1 MNWSARALSGRRS
14 EDRVIMCL
22 VGLSDA
28 PMNTTVLLDRDG
40 AIATLT
46 LNRPASLNALESEM
60 IEALITH
67 SAALAADDSVRCVI
81 IKGAGRHF
89 MAGGDI
95 RAFGDQL
102 AGAPSDR
109 RQHFTR
115 MVEHMHAAIEN
126 LQRMPHPVLAS
137 VHGAVAGLGLS
148 LMCACDLAI
157 ASDSSYFT
165 SAYRHLGLTPDGG
178 MSYTLP
184 RLVGPKK
191 ATEIVLLGERFDA
204 AEALKLGLVNRVVP
218 ESELQVTTDRLA
230 MALATGPVLAIRNG
244 KRLLSQSLSQS
255 LSAQLQSEA
264 QSFGACAATE
274 DFAEGVRAFL
284 DKRAPRF
291 GDC

>member
-1 MNWSARALSGRRS
+1 
-14 EDRVIMCL
+14 
-22 VGLSDA
+22 
-28 PMNTTVLLDRDG
+28 MNTTLLLDRDG

-46 LNRPASLNALESEM
+46 LNRPDSLNALDSEM
-60 IEALITH
+60 IDALITH
-67 SAALAADDSVRCVI
+67 SATLAADDSVRCVV

-95 RAFGDQL
+95 RSFNDRL

-109 RQHFTR
+109 RRDFTR

-137 VHGAVAGLGLS
+137 VHGAVAGFGLS

-157 ASDSSYFT
+157 AAESSYFT

-184 RLVGPKK
+184 RLVGLKK
-191 ATEIVLLGERFDA
+191 AMEIVLLGERFDA
-204 AEALKLGLVNRVVP
+204 VEALKLGLVNRVVV
-218 ESELQVTTDRLA
+218 ETELDAATRQLA
-230 MALATGPVLAIRNG
+230 MALATGPVLALRNG
-244 KRLLSQSLSQS
+244 KRLLNQSLSQS

-264 QSFGACAATE
+264 ESFGACAATE

-284 DKRAPRF
+284 DKRTPRF
-291 GDC
+291 NGN

>member
-1 MNWSARALSGRRS
+1 
-14 EDRVIMCL
+14 MCAVSL
-22 VGLSDA
+22 PDV
-28 PMNTTVLLDRDG
+28 PMNTPLLLDRDG

-46 LNRPASLNALESEM
+46 LNRPASLNALDSEM
-60 IEALITH
+60 IDALITH

-95 RAFGDQL
+95 RAFRDQL

-109 RQHFTR
+109 RHHFTR
-115 MVEHMHAAIEN
+115 MVEHMHSAIEN

-137 VHGAVAGLGLS
+137 VHGAVAGFGLS
-148 LMCACDLAI
+148 LMCVCDLAI
-157 ASDSSYFT
+157 ASESSYFT

-178 MSYTLP
+178 ASYTLP
-184 RLVGPKK
+184 RLIGLKK
-191 ATEIVLLGERFDA
+191 AVEIVLLGERFDA

-218 ESELQVTTDRLA
+218 ESELHAATHQVAL
-230 MALATGPVLAIRNG
+230 ALATGPVLAIRNG
-244 KRLLSQSLSQS
+244 KRLLSQALSQS

-284 DKRAPRF
+284 DKRTPRF
-291 GDC
+291 GDN

>member
-1 MNWSARALSGRRS
+1 
-14 EDRVIMCL
+14 D
-22 VGLSDA
+22 
-28 PMNTTVLLDRDG
+28 
-40 AIATLT
+40 
-46 LNRPASLNALESEM
+46 SEM
-60 IEALITH
+60 IDALITH

-109 RQHFTR
+109 RHHFTR
-115 MVEHMHAAIEN
+115 MVEHMHSAIEN

-137 VHGAVAGLGLS
+137 V
-148 LMCACDLAI
+148 LMCVCDLAI
-157 ASDSSYFT
+157 ASESSYFT

-178 MSYTLP
+178 ASYTLP
-184 RLVGPKK
+184 RLIGLKK
-191 ATEIVLLGERFDA
+191 AVEIVLLGERFDA

-218 ESELQVTTDRLA
+218 ESELHAATHQVA
-230 MALATGPVLAIRNG
+230 WALATGPVLAIRNG
-244 KRLLSQSLSQS
+244 KRLLSQALSQS

-284 DKRAPRF
+284 DKRTPRF
-291 GDC
+291 GDN

>member
-1 MNWSARALSGRRS
+1 
-14 EDRVIMCL
+14 
-22 VGLSDA
+22 
-28 PMNTTVLLDRDG
+28 MNTTLLLDRDG

-46 LNRPASLNALESEM
+46 LNRPGSLNALDSEM
-60 IEALITH
+60 IDALIAH
-67 SAALAADDSVRCVI
+67 SATLAADDSVRCVV

-95 RAFGDQL
+95 RSFNDRLG
-102 AGAPSDR
+102 GAPSDR
-109 RQHFTR
+109 RRDFTG

-137 VHGAVAGLGLS
+137 VHGAVAGFGLS

-157 ASDSSYFT
+157 AAESSYFT

-184 RLVGPKK
+184 RLVGLKK
-191 ATEIVLLGERFDA
+191 AMEIVLLGERFDA
-204 AEALKLGLVNRVVP
+204 AEALKLGLVNRVVA
-218 ESELQVTTDRLA
+218 ETELDSATRQLA
-230 MALATGPVLAIRNG
+230 MALATGPALALRNG
-244 KRLLSQSLSQS
+244 KRLLNQSLSQS

-264 QSFGACAATE
+264 ESFGACAATE

-284 DKRAPRF
+284 DKRMPRF
-291 GDC
+291 DGN